1 MIKDDK
7 PDFEVNLPTR
17 IINLTRPEIGRI
29 GKVIHYRVNQ
39 LIKKRL
45 EFLQGIST
53 PDVINWFNG
62 ISDKRN
68 CLFIQFDIVDFTHMF
83 PGIFLLWFLEFAGEY
98 SDISNKKLDIIM
110 NCRRSVFIH
119 NKGQQIKNNSVNQFD
134 ISMGL
139 LDSAESSNLV
149 GLFIFYNLTTYD
161 DININSIVLYRGDD
175 LMLVKNSTK
184 VKADKIRKLIHREF
198 KF

>member
-1 MIKDDK
+1 
-7 PDFEVNLPTR
+7 
-17 IINLTRPEIGRI
+17 
-29 GKVIHYRVNQ
+29 
-39 LIKKRL
+39 
-45 EFLQGIST
+45 
-53 PDVINWFNG
+53 
-62 ISDKRN
+62 
-68 CLFIQFDIVDFTHMF
+68 
-83 PGIFLLWFLEFAGEY
+83 
-98 SDISNKKLDIIM
+98 M

-119 NKGQQIKNNSVNQFD
+119 NKGQWIKNNSVNQFD

-161 DININSIVLYRGDD
+161 DININSIVLYRDDD

-198 KF
+198 KSFNHKVKINTNLKIVDFIDVTLALVNNVFQPYMKTNANPIYIHPNSNHPPSDIYLLLYSIGLAITRLVKMSFTSIVKFTILP